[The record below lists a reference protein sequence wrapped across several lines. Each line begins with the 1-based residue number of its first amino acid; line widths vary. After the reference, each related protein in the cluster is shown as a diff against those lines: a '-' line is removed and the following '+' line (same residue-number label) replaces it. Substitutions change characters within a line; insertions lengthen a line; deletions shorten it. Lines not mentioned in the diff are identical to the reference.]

1 MVNNDQIE
9 KYECLKCGTSFE
21 ITKRERMSQFI
32 LQRPHEW
39 TCPKCSNLC
48 YALKT
53 QEK

>member
-1 MVNNDQIE
+1 MQRIE
-9 KYECLKCGTSFE
+9 KYKCSNCGTEFT
-21 ITKRERMSQFI
+21 ITDKDRMTTFI
-32 LQRPHEW
+32 HRHFNEW